1 MNERLFTLIT
11 IMLGAAF
18 ALAFVWIVI
27 PPLIASGDAISA
39 FAAGF
44 VNPYSTGYSLDAIF
58 CGLILTVWVL
68 FERRPY
74 GWIAIPLCL
83 IPGVATAF
91 AVYLL
96 IRLNTPNPED
106 RSWPS

>member
-1 MNERLFTLIT
+1 MNDRLFTLLVIS
-11 IMLGAAF
+11 LGVIF
-18 ALAFVWIVI
+18 ALAFAYIVV
-27 PPLIASGDAISA
+27 PPLMMSGDPLGAL
-39 FAAGF
+39 AAGF

-58 CGLILTVWVL
+58 CGLILIVWVL
-68 FERRPY
+68 YERSAYGVRR

-96 IRLNTPNPED
+96 IRLNSPELKKN
-106 RSWPS
+106 